1 MPTYAYHGF
10 TPLLGRASYAPPQAL
25 DAQGVRNR
33 AIAQLIGKQNIYFG
47 GIGQVSGTVKEK
59 GTPDHALHR
68 RVLLIE
74 EQTRTVIGEAWSNA
88 ATGAYS
94 FGNIAMDR
102 TYTVIS
108 YDYTGTY
115 RAVIADNQIPELMV

>member
-47 GIGQVSGTVKEK
+47 GIGQVSGSVKEK
-59 GTPDHALHR
+59 GTPDAPLHR
-68 RVLLIE
+68 KVWLIV
-74 EQTRTVIGEAWSNA
+74 QNSGMVIRETWSNA
-88 ATGAYS
+88 TTGAYE
-94 FGNIAMDR
+94 FRDIRQGVP
-102 TYTVIS
+102 YTVIAF
-108 YDYTGTY
+108 DYTGTY
-115 RAVIADNQIPELMV
+115 RAVIADNQTEELIV